1 MSKEIES
8 MNEKPLEEVG
18 GKSLRDL
25 FAIDNFI
32 ISQNKEW
39 KIAFDNILLIVI
51 GYTCVTTVLFV
62 SFQQE
67 QSYTFKMIDMGVMF
81 AFGLDFL
88 FNFFQEYLDK
98 ETF

>member
-1 MSKEIES
+1 

-62 SFQQE
+62 SF
-67 QSYTFKMIDMGVMF
+67 
-81 AFGLDFL
+81 
-88 FNFFQEYLDK
+88 
-98 ETF
+98 

>member
-1 MSKEIES
+1 MAIFKNEFKDNPKVNVSKEIES
-8 MNEKPLEEVG
+8 MNEKPLEEIG

-62 SFQQE
+62 SF
-67 QSYTFKMIDMGVMF
+67 
-81 AFGLDFL
+81 
-88 FNFFQEYLDK
+88 
-98 ETF
+98 